1 MKVAKQKLIRRNI
14 LRNILWCVGGTI
26 LLSIIG
32 LSIIFSL
39 EKESFEGRQAVTLL
53 ILFAIGI
60 TILIAL
66 FSLGALFT
74 TVQFIH
80 TDKMLFTLVYFL
92 PTLFVS
98 FIICMITFKLD
109 NSHDKVIAVTLIP
122 VSSYVF
128 LWTLFYFTLNKK
140 LNQITE

>member
-1 MKVAKQKLIRRNI
+1 M
-14 LRNILWCVGGTI
+14 

-32 LSIIFSL
+32 LCIVFSL
-39 EKESFEGRQAVTLL
+39 ERDSFEGKQAVTLL

-74 TVQFIH
+74 TAQFIH

-98 FIICMITFKLD
+98 FIICIITFKLD
-109 NSHDKVIAVTLIP
+109 NSHDKIIAAPLIP
-122 VSSYVF
+122 VCSYVL

-140 LNQITE
+140 LNAISE

>member
-1 MKVAKQKLIRRNI
+1 MNKQKIIRQNI
-14 LRNILWCVGGTI
+14 LKNILWCIGGTM

-32 LSIIFSL
+32 LCIVFSL
-39 EKESFEGRQAVTLL
+39 ERDSFEGKQAVTLL

-74 TVQFIH
+74 TAQFIH

-98 FIICMITFKLD
+98 FIICIITFKLD
-109 NSHDKVIAVTLIP
+109 NSHDKIIAAPLIP
-122 VSSYVF
+122 VCSYVL

-140 LNQITE
+140 LNAISE